1 MGDIAPIYLTLL
13 MGPMIPVPVPA
24 EVTDALLSAQVTVT
38 AGQRSGFQLGF
49 DLAKTGLINT
59 VLLPAGFFD
68 PQIRVVI
75 VVTVNGTPS
84 VLMDGV
90 IIRQEVALSNAA
102 GQSTLTITGED
113 LTALMDLEEKP
124 DIPFPAIPVPARIVA
139 ILAGY
144 LQYGIVPLVIPQ
156 IFPDITLPT
165 ERIEFQKGTDLAY
178 INQLAKANG
187 YVFYLDPG
195 PLPGMSTAYWGP
207 EIRIGIP
214 QPALTVNSDAASN
227 VQQLTFSFDGTARE
241 QPTVRIQIPSTMLAI
256 EIPLPDISVLRPPL
270 AVRPAMAMKKTVLPD
285 TAKQDPAQAATQALA
300 IAAQSADAI
309 TGSGQLDVLR
319 YGQVLR
325 PRELVGVRGAGIA
338 YDGLFYVKSVTH
350 NLKRGAYTQNFTLAR
365 EGLISLTPLVP
376 T

>member
-1 MGDIAPIYLTLL
+1 MGDIGPIYLTLL
-13 MGPMIPVPVPA
+13 MGPTIAVPVPG

-49 DLAKTGLINT
+49 DLAKTGLINS

-75 VVTVNGTPS
+75 IVTVNGVPT

-90 IIRQEVALSNAA
+90 IIRQEVAVSNAA

-113 LTALMDLEEKP
+113 LTVLMDLEEKP
-124 DIPFPAIPVPARIVA
+124 GIPFPALPAAARVAAIVVQYA
-139 ILAGY
+139 
-144 LQYGIVPLVIPQ
+144 QYGIIPLVIPEL
-156 IFPDITLPT
+156 FPDVTLPT
-165 ERIEFQKGTDLAY
+165 QRIDFQKGTDLGY

-195 PLPGMSTAYWGP
+195 PVPGTSRAYWGP

-214 QPALTVNSDAASN
+214 QPALTVNSDAFSN
-227 VQQLTFSFDGTARE
+227 VEQLTFSYDGTARE
-241 QPTVRIQIPSTMLAI
+241 QPTVRIQIPLTKLSI
-256 EIPLPDISVLRPPL
+256 EIPVPEISVLRPPL
-270 AVRPAMAMKKTVLPD
+270 ALRPAMALKKTVLPD
-285 TAKQDPAQAATQALA
+285 TAKQDPAQAAAQALA
-300 IAAQSADAI
+300 MAAQSADAI

-325 PRELVGVRGAGIA
+325 PRELVGVRGAGLA

-365 EGLISLTPLVP
+365 EGLISLTPVVVP
-376 T
+376 

>member
-1 MGDIAPIYLTLL
+1 MADIAPIYLTLL
-13 MGPMIPVPVPA
+13 MGPLLPVPVPVQ
-24 EVTDALLSAQVTVT
+24 VTDALLSAQVTVT

-49 DLAKTGLINT
+49 DLAKTDLINT

-75 VVTVNGTPS
+75 IVTVSGVPT

-90 IIRQEVALSNAA
+90 IIRQEVAVSNAA

-113 LTALMDLEEKP
+113 LTVLMDLEEKP
-124 DIPFPAIPVPARIVA
+124 GIPFPSLPAAARVAAIIATYA
-139 ILAGY
+139 
-144 LQYGIVPLVIPQ
+144 QYGIFPLVIPEL
-156 IFPDITLPT
+156 FPDVTLPT
-165 ERIEFQKGTDLAY
+165 QRIDFQKGTDLGY

-195 PLPGMSTAYWGP
+195 PVPLTSRAYWGP
-207 EIRIGIP
+207 EIRFGIP
-214 QPALTVNSDAASN
+214 QPALTVNSDAFSN
-227 VQQLTFSFDGTARE
+227 VEQLTFSYDGTARE
-241 QPTVRIQIPSTMLAI
+241 QPTVRIQIPATKLSI
-256 EIPLPDISVLRPPL
+256 EIPVPEISVLRPPL
-270 AVRPAMAMKKTVLPD
+270 AVRPALALKKTVLPD
-285 TAKQDPAQAATQALA
+285 TAKQDPAQVAAEALA
-300 IAAQSADAI
+300 VAAQSADAI

-325 PRELVGVRGAGIA
+325 PRELVGVRGAGLA

-365 EGLISLTPLVP
+365 EGLISLTPLVVP
-376 T
+376 